1 MGTIS
6 YNYDTAAIR
15 REARKLKSCYERLAD
30 SAVPRVNG
38 VRAKLEGE
46 FEGRA
51 AAALDSRLLQMWAEV
66 KGLSTEIKG
75 LYTALMRYA
84 DALEEAD
91 ERMARLMGK

>member
-15 REARKLKSCYERLAD
+15 REARKLKSCYERLTD
-30 SAVPRVNG
+30 SAIPRVNG
-38 VRAKLEGE
+38 ARSRLEGE

-51 AAALDSRLLQMWAEV
+51 ADALDSRLLQMRAEV
-66 KGLSTEIKG
+66 KSLSNAIKG